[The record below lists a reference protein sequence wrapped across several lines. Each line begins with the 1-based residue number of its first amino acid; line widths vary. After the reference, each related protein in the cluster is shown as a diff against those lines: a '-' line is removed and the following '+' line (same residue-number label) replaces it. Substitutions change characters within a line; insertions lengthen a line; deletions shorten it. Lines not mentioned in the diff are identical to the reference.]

1 MAFPTIDNST
11 LISHSDLPSGLG
23 YGAVQNIHFSKAI
36 TTAMLA
42 SGYVTA
48 IALMPAN
55 TRYLGILYAKATDL
69 DTNGSPALALDL
81 GVAGVSVTTY
91 DDVDCFLDGS
101 TIGQAGTLTS
111 AILFA
116 GAGLL
121 VPVPHYLTLTAAT
134 AAGTAAAGTFT
145 LGMAVE
151 LGASA

>member
-1 MAFPTIDNST
+1 MAFPTLDNTS
-11 LISHSDLPSGLG
+11 LVNPSELPSGLG
-23 YGAVQNIHFSKAI
+23 YQAIQNLHFEKAI

-42 SGYVTA
+42 SGFVTG

-55 TRYLGILYAKATDL
+55 TRYCSILYAKATDL
-69 DTNGSPALALDL
+69 DTNGSPALAIDL
-81 GVAGVSVTTY
+81 GVRGVSDTTY

-121 VPVPHYLTLTAAT
+121 VPVPHYITFTAAT
-134 AAGTAAAGTFT
+134 AAATAAAGTFT
-145 LGMAVE
+145 CGLGVVM
-151 LGASA
+151 GTTY